1 MVFRTLARGFIWLG
15 LFIATALGCG
25 KSSQPIAPPMVPV
38 RVSTVEQVQV
48 GKDTR
53 FSASI
58 MPNEQI
64 DLFFKSGGYVG
75 LVKQVRGADG
85 RMRTLDVGDFV
96 KAGTVLAS
104 VRSSEYQDRI
114 RQAEAELAKAQAG
127 QEHAK
132 LDFGR
137 ASTLFAG
144 GSATKPEYDQ
154 SKAQFDTAAA
164 SVKGAKAQLSLART
178 QLGDSILRA
187 PRDGWIARR
196 SVDAGSLVGPSVPAF
211 SLIDTRW
218 VRVSFGVPDTAMH
231 LVHLGQTLVINT
243 EAVGD
248 FEGRVTSISP
258 SADPKTRVYSVEV
271 TLSNLKN
278 RLKAGMIANLALHE
292 TRPQEI
298 TAIPLAAVQRAPKDP
313 NGFLVM
319 VPQAVSGGYVARSR
333 LIEIGD
339 AYGDKIAVTGG
350 LKPGE
355 RVITSGSTLVHDGD
369 RLQLIP

>member
-1 MVFRTLARGFIWLG
+1 MKNTMIVRGSIGLG
-15 LFIATALGCG
+15 LVMATILGCG
-25 KSSQPIAPPMVPV
+25 KSSQPITPPMVPV

-48 GKDTR
+48 GKDAR

-64 DLFFKSGGYVG
+64 ELSFKSGGYVG
-75 LVKQVRGADG
+75 SVKQVRSADG
-85 RMRTLDVGDFV
+85 RMRALDVGDFV
-96 KAGTVLAS
+96 RAGTIMAS

-114 RQAEAELAKAQAG
+114 RQAEAGLAKAQAG
-127 QEHAK
+127 HEHAK

-137 ASTLFAG
+137 ASTLFAS

-164 SVKGAKAQLSLART
+164 SVKEAKAQLSLART
-178 QLGDSILRA
+178 QLGDSIIRA
-187 PRDGWIARR
+187 PRDGWIAKRNI
-196 SVDAGSLVGPSVPAF
+196 DAGSLVGPSVPAF
-211 SLIDTRW
+211 SLIDTRC

-243 EAVGD
+243 EAAGD

-271 TLSNLKN
+271 TLDNPKN

-298 TAIPLAAVQRAPKDP
+298 TAIPLAAVQRAPQDP

-319 VPQAVSGGYVARSR
+319 VPQQVSGGYVARSR
-333 LIEIGD
+333 MIRIGD
-339 AYGDKIAVTGG
+339 AYGDKIEVTSG